1 MASIKGGGTYRI
13 FTMVEGT
20 KYYLASNGALTS
32 DMAGSCIF
40 ALKVTSGGALY
51 DEGIKIVEG
60 HKRYFS
66 NPTLSDG
73 KANLKP
79 GTGVFRLD
87 DGGNDRNDWERQVFY
102 LNQEGNYAIRSCN
115 TTYGESDWEDAGRT
129 FWTYEIK
136 DANPD
141 PCYTYEAAFIWNLER
156 ASTYDF
162 DHNGIY
168 YNIIGDN
175 EVEVTYV
182 EPGEGNCDF
191 YYGDITIPPRV
202 SKNSVTY
209 DVTAIGK
216 DAFHYCSNVTSV
228 TIPSSVTSIGYD
240 AFSECSGLT
249 SIIIPSSVTIIDEW
263 AFHLCSGLTSVTLN
277 EGLRVIMDNAFNGCT
292 SLTEI
297 TIPSSV
303 ELLRGHAFG
312 WCTGL
317 TSATLLGKPSQH
329 FSNIAFLGCDNL
341 TTFRCD
347 GITLEP
353 VDGVYRIGTAEE
365 LRDFAIL
372 TTAANCKLNACL
384 TADID
389 YTVYVNGDK
398 WINMGMNG
406 YAGTFDGQGHTIT
419 INYYNIGYSW
429 NTESG
434 ALFNKIYGGTV
445 KNLRVAGRI
454 ENDAKY
460 SAGIVSI
467 LKSGTVSHCVSD
479 VDIVSHIDGDCTD
492 GGIVA
497 LTMYDGKES
506 VVEHCVVAGSFQ
518 GNKAH
523 HRGGIIG
530 IGYGGN
536 SEHIIIDDCLFLAS
550 VDGLDMTESNTFVR
564 DPIATTQITN
574 CYYLNKLGTTSTGIQ
589 TNQEEL
595 ASGEL
600 CWMLNGESSENP
612 HWFQTLGTDA
622 YPVPFN
628 THRTVYAEGNGFVNT
643 QTFNIAK
650 AQDLI
655 DFAARVNSGETDIC
669 ARLTADI
676 NLSGKTYTAIGTR
689 DNPFVGTFDGQ
700 GHKIS
705 NLHIDVEADNQG
717 LIGVAG
723 DGATIKN
730 VTMDKTCSIKATRYA
745 AGIVGATYT
754 SGTLTIENCGNEASV
769 TCLRENAAGIYG
781 SNIGYYTTIVIRN
794 SYNAGTITGGWES
807 AAISGWVGGSSTI
820 TNSYNTGEVTGLD
833 GTNTFYRG
841 IATIDNCYETI
852 GSQVAQVTASDVT
865 SGRLCWLLS
874 GGNTENPVWRQN
886 LSEANSHPVPN
897 VKGRIVYKDGS
908 SYYNEPDKNYLQMA
922 ATQVRPGG
930 STILSIS
937 LTNEASITAMQ
948 FELSLPDGVSV
959 SSAGMTNRNNGH
971 SIDFAQLAN
980 GNYQFTVFSSSSKA
994 LIGNEGAI
1002 INVTLN
1008 AASGMSLG
1016 DYTVRLTNIELTT
1029 LGAEA
1034 VYPMDYASTLTLTNS
1049 IRLGDVNDD
1058 DKITITDAVGIVNHI
1073 LGNASSNF
1081 HPEAA
1086 DVNGDGGISITD
1098 AVKIVNIILNQGSGV
1113 KERRTQEVVDEKE
1126 PQ

>member
-1 MASIKGGGTYRI
+1 MRLKQL
-13 FTMVEGT
+13 FLCM
-20 KYYLASNGALTS
+20 LALLVSTVA
-32 DMAGSCIF
+32 
-40 ALKVTSGGALY
+40 
-51 DEGIKIVEG
+51 
-60 HKRYFS
+60 
-66 NPTLSDG
+66 
-73 KANLKP
+73 
-79 GTGVFRLD
+79 
-87 DGGNDRNDWERQVFY
+87 
-102 LNQEGNYAIRSCN
+102 
-115 TTYGESDWEDAGRT
+115 
-129 FWTYEIK
+129 
-136 DANPD
+136 
-141 PCYTYEAAFIWNLER
+141 R
-156 ASTYDF
+156 AYDF
-162 DHNGIY
+162 DLNGIY

-175 EVEVTYV
+175 EVEVTFV
-182 EPGEGNCDF
+182 EDGEGNRDF
-191 YYGDITIPPRV
+191 YSGDIYINPRV
-202 SKNSVTY
+202 SKDQVTY
-209 DVTAIGK
+209 NVTAIGK
-216 DAFHYCSNVTSV
+216 GAFHYCSNITSV
-228 TIPSSVTSIGYD
+228 SIPSSVTTIGYD
-240 AFSECSGLT
+240 AFSECTSLT
-249 SIIIPSSVTIIDEW
+249 SVNIPASVTKIDQF
-263 AFHLCSGLTSVTLN
+263 AFFRCSGLKSVTLN
-277 EGLRVIMDNAFNGCT
+277 EGLLIIMDNAFNSC
-292 SLTEI
+292 SLLTEI

-303 ELLRGHAFG
+303 EMLRGHAFAWNG
-312 WCTGL
+312 GL
-317 TSATLLGKPSQH
+317 TSVTLLGKPNQH
-329 FSNIAFLGCDNL
+329 FSNIAFQGCDNL

-353 VDGVYRIGTAEE
+353 VDGVYQIGTAEE

-372 TTAANCKLNACL
+372 TTAANCSLNACL

-389 YTVYVNGDK
+389 YTAYTYSGGN
-398 WINMGMNG
+398 WYNMGMNG

-419 INYYNIGYSW
+419 INYINRWNSW
-429 NTESG
+429 DESSG
-434 ALFNKIYGGTV
+434 ALFHKVVGGTV
-445 KNLRVAGRI
+445 KNLHVAGRI
-454 ENDAKY
+454 ENLAKY
-460 SAGIVSI
+460 SAGIAKEISNATI
-467 LKSGTVSHCVSD
+467 SHCVID
-479 VDIVSHIDGDCTD
+479 VDFVSHIDGDCTD

-497 LTMYDGKES
+497 YNSPEES
-506 VVEHCVVAGSFQ
+506 TIEYCVVAGSFQ
-518 GNKAH
+518 GAKANC
-523 HRGGIIG
+523 RGGLVGWIQESSHV
-530 IGYGGN
+530 N
-536 SEHIIIDDCLFLAS
+536 FSNCLFVAD
-550 VDGLDMTESNTFVR
+550 VDGLDMTDSNTWGR
-564 DPIATTQITN
+564 NMDGRATVTN
-574 CYYLNKLGTTSTGIQ
+574 SYYLNKLGTTSTGIQ
-589 TNQEEL
+589 TNQDEL
-595 ASGEL
+595 TSGEL

-643 QTFNIAK
+643 QTFDIAS

-655 DFAARVNSGETDIC
+655 DFAAKVNAGQTDIC

-723 DGATIKN
+723 GGATIKN

-754 SGTLTIENCGNEASV
+754 PGTLTIENCGNEAAV
-769 TCLRENAAGIYG
+769 ATTQENAAGIYG
-781 SNIGYYTTIVIRN
+781 CNVNSQTGIVIIRN
-794 SYNAGTITGGWES
+794 CYNAGTITGGLES
-807 AAISGWVGGSSTI
+807 AAISAWAGESCTI
-820 TNSYNTGEVTGLD
+820 TNSYNIGEVTGLE
-833 GTNTFYRG
+833 GTKTFYRG
-841 IATIDNCYETI
+841 NGTVSNCYETI

-865 SGRLCWLLS
+865 SGRLCWLLC

-922 ATQVRPGG
+922 ATQIRPGG
-930 STILSIS
+930 STILSIG
-937 LTNEASITAMQ
+937 LTNEESITAMQ

-1113 KERRTQEVVDEKE
+1113 KEQRKQEMETERE